1 MDFNEQLFR
10 EEIAKKDSLNKKLS
24 QLQLQ
29 REDLQHHVDK
39 LKKIMYNEQADVES
53 LEHTNLKSIFYG
65 MIGKKQEKLDK
76 EKLEAYTAKLKYDS
90 AVYELK
96 VLEQDIINI
105 KAQLDKISEYEYKY
119 SEFLKEK
126 VEKIK
131 LSGSFE
137 ALEIMKL
144 EEQIANK
151 KNYKKEINEA
161 ILAGEKALISAN
173 NVLSS
178 LDSAEDWGT
187 FDLFGG
193 GVISDM
199 VKHNHLDEAQNKV
212 EQLQSDLR
220 RFKTELTDV
229 TINSDIK
236 VNIDGFLRFA
246 DYFFDNFF
254 TDWAVLDKINESQKN
269 VKNTKRQIEEV
280 ISRLHSM
287 ENETDTQ
294 IKILEADKEQRIVNI
309 KF

>member
-10 EEIAKKDSLNKKLS
+10 EEIAKKESLNKKLS

-105 KAQLDKISEYEYKY
+105 KAQLNKISEYEYKY

-161 ILAGEKALISAN
+161 ILR
-173 NVLSS
+173 
-178 LDSAEDWGT
+178 AE
-187 FDLFGG
+187 
-193 GVISDM
+193 
-199 VKHNHLDEAQNKV
+199 
-212 EQLQSDLR
+212 R
-220 RFKTELTDV
+220 CR
-229 TINSDIK
+229 NSK
-236 VNIDGFLRFA
+236 L
-246 DYFFDNFF
+246 
-254 TDWAVLDKINESQKN
+254 
-269 VKNTKRQIEEV
+269 
-280 ISRLHSM
+280 
-287 ENETDTQ
+287 
-294 IKILEADKEQRIVNI
+294 
-309 KF
+309 

>member
-10 EEIAKKDSLNKKLS
+10 EEIAKKESLNKKLS

-65 MIGKKQEKLDK
+65 MIGKRQEKLDK

-151 KNYKKEINEA
+151 KNYKKELNEA

-246 DYFFDNFF
+246 DYFFDSFF
-254 TDWAVLDKINESQKN
+254 TDWAVLDKINESQEN

-309 KF
+309 KL

>member
-105 KAQLDKISEYEYKY
+105 KAQLDKISEYECKY

-309 KF
+309 KL

>member
-10 EEIAKKDSLNKKLS
+10 EEIAKKESLNKKLS

-105 KAQLDKISEYEYKY
+105 KAQLNKISEYEYKY

-151 KNYKKEINEA
+151 KNYKKELNEA

-246 DYFFDNFF
+246 DYFFDSFF
-254 TDWAVLDKINESQKN
+254 TDWAVLDKINESQEN

>member
-10 EEIAKKDSLNKKLS
+10 EEIAKKESLNKKLS

-246 DYFFDNFF
+246 DYFFDSFF
-254 TDWAVLDKINESQKN
+254 TDWAVLDKINESQEN

-309 KF
+309 KL

>member
-10 EEIAKKDSLNKKLS
+10 EEIAKKESLNKKLS

-105 KAQLDKISEYEYKY
+105 KAQLNKISEYEYKY

-254 TDWAVLDKINESQKN
+254 TDWAVLDKINESQEN

>member
-10 EEIAKKDSLNKKLS
+10 EEIAKKESLNKKLS

-90 AVYELK
+90 AAYELK

-246 DYFFDNFF
+246 DYFFDSFF
-254 TDWAVLDKINESQKN
+254 TDWAVLDKINESQEN

-309 KF
+309 KL

>member
-1 MDFNEQLFR
+1 M
-10 EEIAKKDSLNKKLS
+10 
-24 QLQLQ
+24 
-29 REDLQHHVDK
+29 
-39 LKKIMYNEQADVES
+39 
-53 LEHTNLKSIFYG
+53 
-65 MIGKKQEKLDK
+65 
-76 EKLEAYTAKLKYDS
+76 
-90 AVYELK
+90 YELK

-105 KAQLDKISEYEYKY
+105 KAQLDKISEYECKY

-151 KNYKKEINEA
+151 KNYKKELNEA

-309 KF
+309 KL

>member
-10 EEIAKKDSLNKKLS
+10 EEIAKKESLNKKLS

-65 MIGKKQEKLDK
+65 MIGKRQEKLDK

-151 KNYKKEINEA
+151 KNYKKELNEA

-220 RFKTELTDV
+220 RFKTKLTDV

-246 DYFFDNFF
+246 DYFFDSFF
-254 TDWAVLDKINESQKN
+254 TDWAVLDKINESQEN

-309 KF
+309 KL

>member
-10 EEIAKKDSLNKKLS
+10 EEIAKKESLNKKLS

-53 LEHTNLKSIFYG
+53 LEHINLKSIFYG

-254 TDWAVLDKINESQKN
+254 TDWAVLDKINESQEN

-309 KF
+309 EL

>member
-10 EEIAKKDSLNKKLS
+10 EEIAKKESLNKKLS

-105 KAQLDKISEYEYKY
+105 KAQLNKISEYEYKY

-309 KF
+309 KL

>member
-10 EEIAKKDSLNKKLS
+10 EEIAKKESLNKKLS

-29 REDLQHHVDK
+29 REDLQCHVDK

-65 MIGKKQEKLDK
+65 MIGKRQEKLDK

-151 KNYKKEINEA
+151 KNYKKELNEA

-246 DYFFDNFF
+246 DYFFDSFF
-254 TDWAVLDKINESQKN
+254 TDWAVLDKINESQEN

-309 KF
+309 KL

>member
-10 EEIAKKDSLNKKLS
+10 EEIAKKESLNKKLS

-105 KAQLDKISEYEYKY
+105 KAQLNKISEYEYKY

-254 TDWAVLDKINESQKN
+254 TDWAVLDKINESQEN

-309 KF
+309 KL